1 MSGDINNGAI
11 LSGQPQGVRPGGSG
25 ITIGTDGIIS
35 VNSQT
40 VVGLMK
46 LGQTPA
52 AAAAAYNQYD
62 WPTTAPL
69 PGQQLTAVTIAGI
82 TTLGWSDADGIPWTQ
97 KGQLIV
103 GTGVATDT
111 LLNAGT
117 DTAVLMADSFATSG
131 LRYSNTS
138 TAAIQVPAGTS
149 LQQPASPVLGQL
161 RYNTDNDEFEGYL
174 GSPAAWAPIG
184 GALPWTALGQLI
196 VGTGVDTD
204 AILNVGSDTAFLVAD
219 STNASYGLTY
229 TDSLTTAAL
238 LPAGTTL
245 QRPAP
250 VAGQIRFNSTT
261 TSFEAYGQ
269 NSTDWEALMP
279 TGPATNKTIY
289 LNEQTITANYTLPAA
304 PIVKNGLSAGPITI
318 AAGFTVTVGAGQSWS
333 IV

>member
-1 MSGDINNGAI
+1 
-11 LSGQPQGVRPGGSG
+11 
-25 ITIGTDGIIS
+25 
-35 VNSQT
+35 
-40 VVGLMK
+40 MK

-52 AAAAAYNQYD
+52 AAAAAYNLYN
-62 WPTTAPL
+62 WPTTAPTS
-69 PGQQLTAVTIAGI
+69 GQQLTAITVGGT
-82 TTLGWSDADGIPWTQ
+82 TTLGWSDSDGIPWTT
-97 KGQLIV
+97 KGQII
-103 GTGVATDT
+103 VATGPAADT

-117 DTAVLMADSFATSG
+117 DTAVLLVDSFTTSG

-149 LQQPASPVLGQL
+149 LEQPASPVLGQL

-219 STNASYGLTY
+219 STNTAYGLTY
-229 TDSLTTAAL
+229 TDTLTTAAR
-238 LPAGTTL
+238 LPAGTSL
-245 QRPAP
+245 QRPTP
-250 VAGQIRFNSTT
+250 VAGQIRYNSDNDA
-261 TSFEAYGQ
+261 FEAYGQ
-269 NSTDWEALMP
+269 NATAWEALMP
-279 TGPATNKTIY
+279 TGPATDKTIY

-318 AAGFTVTVGAGQSWS
+318 AAGFTVTVPAGQSWS